1 MTSINPLDFPDDDDD
16 DGFDWEAAVRQIDVA
31 CQSAQSSTSLPTNS
45 YSSHFVPPPNSSN
58 YFSSSNNF
66 TKKTAPCKQSTLDSF
81 FGKGVSIG
89 TPPRTPLV
97 DDPNQQYWVEG
108 NEERPCCIEI
118 DPEAAKTW
126 IYPVNIPL
134 RDYQLAIT
142 KTALFSN
149 TLVALP
155 TGLGKTL
162 IAAVVMFN
170 YFRWFPNGK
179 IVFAAPSRPLVMQQI
194 EACHN
199 IVGIPQEW
207 TIDMTGQ
214 LSPTKRACFWQTKR
228 VFFVTPQVLEKDIQ
242 AGTCLVRNLV
252 CLVIDEAH
260 RALGNYSY
268 CVAVRELMAVPVQL
282 RILALTATPGSK
294 QQAVQNIINN
304 LHISTLEYRTE
315 DDSDV
320 IPYVHNRKIELL
332 EVVLGKDTVDVNK
345 LLLEVIRPYVAKLTG
360 LGLLQNR
367 DFKTFS
373 PPDFLN
379 SRENFRRAPPSEL
392 HQSKYGEVEV
402 YFAGLITLYHI
413 RKLLSSHG
421 IRPAYEMLEE
431 KLKVGSFARLMTK
444 NEDIRKV
451 KLSMERS
458 LSHGAPS
465 PKLSKMLEVLT
476 DHFKTN
482 DCQKSRVIIFSNF
495 RGSVR
500 DIMDALTNIADIVKA
515 TEFIGQSTGKTLKGQ
530 SQKVQQAVLEK
541 FRAGK
546 YNVIVATSIGEEGL
560 DIMEVDLVICFDANV
575 SPLRMIQRMGRTGR
589 KHDGRVVVLA
599 CEGSELKGYLR
610 KQANSRA
617 IRKHMHNGGINSFTF
632 HPSPRMIPHIFKPEV
647 QFVELSIEQYVPRG
661 KKVKDDKA
669 VETPAFIAELNAAEA
684 GLVAKYFELPGGK
697 AWRPSLIAFPHCQAF
712 PSRVHKVM
720 HSSRTDTLIDTMQYL
735 QNLSF
740 SREIVEDEISSGK
753 RSGVDTVEKEGND
766 KEVADLLV
774 CYDSPN
780 TKSPEEVTDS
790 DAWPMGKSRIQ
801 NHNVLDLR
809 TQSTPVHSY
818 LFGSEFL
825 SVDVHGEVIILSVPV
840 LPLKEAPLC
849 FKQNSY
855 NLTTLCKEYKK
866 SSQLIAT
873 VAQSESN
880 ILQELEQVETVPE
893 TPLLKKT
900 LSKEEVS
907 VSEGLDSLKV
917 KAPPLLI
924 DECDNNSE
932 MSPRLTNMIQSG
944 IVPES
949 PIHDVGGSSLIAP
962 VVEETSS
969 PLENLPRSS
978 CSKDWL
984 LSSGDKSGSVKQV
997 RKFKRLRK
1005 IGEIERKMIAGDN
1018 KEESLNPKRLD
1029 KPRSDCSPHQI
1040 LRGKGERK
1048 QTGNVNAFIEDE
1060 AEVSS
1065 GAEIS
1070 DDEEVHQ
1077 ENSSYDDSFI
1087 DDRTNPTAPSTG
1099 TEAGGIDMMAVYRRS
1114 LLTQSPMERET
1125 HSYTTA
1131 TPDCG
1136 TSTSKS
1142 SSAKTPHFLP
1152 TPQTKTGN
1160 KSAER
1165 NQDTLEMNMDRM
1177 SAARPCVTANFPSEN
1192 ETNLETRKRK
1202 LSFYKSENIPAI
1214 NLEREFSLLLPG
1226 DEKESMQQCPTEN
1239 CDANGEMFP
1248 DDQFFAS
1255 IDLDAIEA
1263 QAAMLIRNRS
1273 ELSAQK
1279 QDAVPNSNIQNFD
1292 LQNSPSFDLGIL

>member
-1 MTSINPLDFPDDDDD
+1 MTSINPLDIPDDD
-16 DGFDWEAAVRQIDVA
+16 DGFDWEAAVREIDVA
-31 CQSAQSSTSLPTNS
+31 CQSAKPSTSLPTNS
-45 YSSHFVPPPNSSN
+45 YSSHFGPPPNSSN
-58 YFSSSNNF
+58 YLSSSNNF
-66 TKKTAPCKQSTLDSF
+66 TKKTVPCKQSTLDSF

-89 TPPRTPLV
+89 SPPRTPLV

-332 EVVLGKDTVDVNK
+332 EVALGKDTVDVNK
-345 LLLEVIRPYVAKLTG
+345 LLLKVIRPYVAKLTG

-373 PPDFLN
+373 PSDFLN

-431 KLKVGSFARLMTK
+431 KLKQGSFARLMTK

-458 LSHGAPS
+458 LAHGAPS

-482 DCQKSRVIIFSNF
+482 DCQKSRVIIFSNS
-495 RGSVR
+495 RGNVR

-546 YNVIVATSIGEEGL
+546 YNVIVATGEEGL
-560 DIMEVDLVICFDANV
+560 DTMEVDLVICFDANV

-599 CEGSELKGYLR
+599 CEGSEFKGYLR

-647 QFVELSIEQYVPRG
+647 QFVELPIEQYVPRG

-669 VETPAFIAELNAAEA
+669 VETPAFIAKLNAAEA
-684 GLVAKYFELPGGK
+684 GLVAMYFELPDK
-697 AWRPSLIAFPHCQAF
+697 PIDKEKTQNRIKVLKRTFSHCYMIF
-712 PSRVHKVM
+712 
-720 HSSRTDTLIDTMQYL
+720 SRT
-735 QNLSF
+735 
-740 SREIVEDEISSGK
+740 G
-753 RSGVDTVEKEGND
+753 
-766 KEVADLLV
+766 
-774 CYDSPN
+774 
-780 TKSPEEVTDS
+780 
-790 DAWPMGKSRIQ
+790 
-801 NHNVLDLR
+801 
-809 TQSTPVHSY
+809 
-818 LFGSEFL
+818 
-825 SVDVHGEVIILSVPV
+825 
-840 LPLKEAPLC
+840 
-849 FKQNSY
+849 
-855 NLTTLCKEYKK
+855 
-866 SSQLIAT
+866 
-873 VAQSESN
+873 
-880 ILQELEQVETVPE
+880 
-893 TPLLKKT
+893 
-900 LSKEEVS
+900 
-907 VSEGLDSLKV
+907 
-917 KAPPLLI
+917 
-924 DECDNNSE
+924 
-932 MSPRLTNMIQSG
+932 
-944 IVPES
+944 
-949 PIHDVGGSSLIAP
+949 
-962 VVEETSS
+962 
-969 PLENLPRSS
+969 
-978 CSKDWL
+978 
-984 LSSGDKSGSVKQV
+984 
-997 RKFKRLRK
+997 
-1005 IGEIERKMIAGDN
+1005 
-1018 KEESLNPKRLD
+1018 
-1029 KPRSDCSPHQI
+1029 
-1040 LRGKGERK
+1040 
-1048 QTGNVNAFIEDE
+1048 
-1060 AEVSS
+1060 
-1065 GAEIS
+1065 
-1070 DDEEVHQ
+1070 
-1077 ENSSYDDSFI
+1077 
-1087 DDRTNPTAPSTG
+1087 
-1099 TEAGGIDMMAVYRRS
+1099 
-1114 LLTQSPMERET
+1114 
-1125 HSYTTA
+1125 
-1131 TPDCG
+1131 
-1136 TSTSKS
+1136 
-1142 SSAKTPHFLP
+1142 
-1152 TPQTKTGN
+1152 
-1160 KSAER
+1160 
-1165 NQDTLEMNMDRM
+1165 
-1177 SAARPCVTANFPSEN
+1177 
-1192 ETNLETRKRK
+1192 
-1202 LSFYKSENIPAI
+1202 
-1214 NLEREFSLLLPG
+1214 
-1226 DEKESMQQCPTEN
+1226 
-1239 CDANGEMFP
+1239 
-1248 DDQFFAS
+1248 
-1255 IDLDAIEA
+1255 
-1263 QAAMLIRNRS
+1263 
-1273 ELSAQK
+1273 
-1279 QDAVPNSNIQNFD
+1279 
-1292 LQNSPSFDLGIL
+1292 